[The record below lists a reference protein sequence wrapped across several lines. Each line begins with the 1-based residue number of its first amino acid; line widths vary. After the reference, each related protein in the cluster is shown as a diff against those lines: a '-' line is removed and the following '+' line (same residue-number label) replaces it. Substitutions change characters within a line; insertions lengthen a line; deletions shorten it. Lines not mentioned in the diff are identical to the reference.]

1 MEHQQFSNWIKNSSL
16 PRAIADFNHQ
26 RFIAWNTTFLERA
39 GYSEDRIKA
48 IKPEEII
55 VLSDSRFPLPSDN
68 SHLFAEFIAC
78 AVKTTSGSA
87 ALPAHIVKSAGRF
100 GYLMVHDAESDSVE
114 FEQGLF
120 VGQQEERA
128 RIVKLFHDEVSS
140 TMMAA
145 LFALESAKN
154 ALEAQNLPAIQA
166 LERASELLSEAVEK
180 TADVLEGRK
189 DEPHKHR

>member
-1 MEHQQFSNWIKNSSL
+1 
-16 PRAIADFNHQ
+16 
-26 RFIAWNTTFLERA
+26 
-39 GYSEDRIKA
+39 
-48 IKPEEII
+48 
-55 VLSDSRFPLPSDN
+55 
-68 SHLFAEFIAC
+68 
-78 AVKTTSGSA
+78 
-87 ALPAHIVKSAGRF
+87 
-100 GYLMVHDAESDSVE
+100 MVHDAESDSVE

-128 RIVKLFHDEVSS
+128 RIIKLFHDEVSS

-166 LERASELLSEAVEK
+166 LEKASELLSEAVEK
-180 TADVLEGRK
+180 TADVLEGKK

>member
-1 MEHQQFSNWIKNSSL
+1 MEQQQFSNWIKNSSL